1 MNQDLTVNRI
11 YSQCIT
17 PPREGPGGGR
27 KTHLQVES
35 LLPRLSTDSSEVTR
49 FEGFGF
55 SGVWSQEYQDW
66 LDMFCTQPNVSYVHE
81 IIHIKI
87 YHEMYVSVKK

>member
-35 LLPRLSTDSSEVTR
+35 LLPRLSTDQLCFLKFPLKISNYLLQENSAAHNVVLH
-49 FEGFGF
+49 
-55 SGVWSQEYQDW
+55 VWCC
-66 LDMFCTQPNVSYVHE
+66 LVHL
-81 IIHIKI
+81 HG
-87 YHEMYVSVKK
+87 

>member
-66 LDMFCTQPNVSYVHE
+66 FDMFYSGANAWRCLE
-81 IIHIKI
+81 
-87 YHEMYVSVKK
+87 SVGRSFTM